1 MTISNRL
8 LVTTSTLATSLFLAA
23 GIAHASPSSD
33 PVIIDGA
40 EAAGTIVASGETL
53 IVGNSDD
60 TTIFTNF
67 FTEGGAG
74 SGGGA
79 GLGGVFFVDNGANL
93 TLRNVQF
100 IGNTVKG
107 GEGGS
112 VGTVS
117 LSDLIINLP
126 SLSVNADPISVL
138 GVTPEVTTDGSGN
151 LFLTGAKMAGA
162 NSLIG
167 AGADI
172 SFGDAAPSTTIA
184 SVNGTQVSFAA
195 PIQIA
200 SSAISTA
207 TIDVTQ
213 HGGSIAAPGLTT
225 LAINPSFG
233 MGEIQQGMTVV
244 GDGIPAGTTIT
255 SVVYDQDN
263 KAKSVT
269 LSHATTAAVG
279 AFKVVAVRSFD
290 AARFGVTGSNTIK
303 PIGSLPGLQV
313 GMTVSGDGIPS
324 GTTITAIASD
334 GTITFSNPIGAVT
347 GFTAST
353 QGAAVG
359 SNVIN
364 LGAPRS
370 DLAVGMT
377 VSGDGIPDGTII
389 TAISGGRITLSN
401 AVTADAAEAIE
412 GNNFVAAF
420 NKVISTSG
428 STLTLSSIDGL
439 KVGALLNGGNVPENA
454 VITGID
460 PVTKT
465 VTYTIDPDAAQLL
478 IGGSM
483 NGLVATGT
491 PGSDGGN
498 GHNGSMYNAVL
509 HDGEG
514 SPGTNGYG
522 GDDGEGAAGGNGGN
536 GGHGSAGMPYNADAI
551 LAVTSSTIGAIGDTM
566 ETAAEWADFNFASAV
581 VKTANLVHAWIDV
594 GIATADLIKW
604 NIDLANGIVALGGD
618 GGAGGDGGG
627 GDTFFGGGA
636 GGAGGNGGAG
646 ALSITDGGAGGD
658 GGQGGSGGFG
668 AGGGQGGAGGEGGP
682 NGASSD
688 GNAGLGGVAGFGGG
702 VGSNGDGLYGGG
714 GSGFG
719 GALFVR
725 TGGTLTI
732 AGNALF
738 QNNTTL
744 AGSSNNGGSAGNAA
758 GADLFMMRG
767 STVTLTPGTGN
778 VIRFEGSIADD
789 SVSSYSGA
797 SYASGAG
804 AALQITGGGLVQLA
818 GQNSYSGTTYIGGAT
833 LEADQGVGLNAN
845 SQITFNGAG
854 TIGSGLST
862 VNAGVW
868 LTNGVITRRVGSL
881 PHQINWSGSGGFA
894 AGDAGLTLNFGAING
909 NNGQTLN
916 WNGGGFVPTGS
927 TLIFGSDHGTGAVKL
942 VNAVNLGGLTG
953 RIAVY
958 DNLASEGDHAHLAG
972 RFSNGGLILNDA
984 GYSGAAYFTAQNDLT
999 ALTVNNGLVSTRL
1012 GSLTGRLMD
1021 AATGGAL
1028 TINGGRVELHGAEKL
1043 TSVGIGSN
1051 GILVAFNG
1059 IESGAVS
1066 NAGTAVY
1073 YGPVTQGALTNQA
1086 GGQIAYY
1093 GALTGGAVSNAGTLL
1108 VGAGAG
1114 TGAIA
1119 NLSTGQIMMLGE
1131 VTASGAVANQG
1142 LWYLGNDL
1150 TAPAVVHDG
1159 YLSVLG
1165 NAVDDVEQAATRT
1178 IRTGGFSG
1186 GAAGIVNLGG
1196 VGGDVPNIL
1205 VIDQSGNSSYAGKI
1219 NGAGALTKAGAGTLT
1234 LTGQNGF
1241 AGPLSILAGGLDT
1254 TGGGTFDDAVSVS
1267 VASGATFTLGTDD
1280 RIASLTNDGTTIVNA
1295 AAAMNSL
1302 ENGGVL
1308 GLFSTLDASGTAT
1321 NGAGGIF
1328 AIEASGA
1335 ATLGHLVNAGTLGNA
1350 GTLAV
1355 SGGVANQAGGVIT
1368 LAAGADTGFGSLTN
1382 AGSIVADGSLSIAG
1396 AYVQN
1401 GGSLSAAADLTTGS
1415 LSGTGG
1421 AIVLGADSVFTINQT
1436 TDGSY
1441 AGSITGSAASVVK
1454 SGLGTLTLNG
1464 GVGSFAPATLDIVT
1478 GIVAVDGAGILDQA
1492 LRVDVATGAG
1502 LTLVTGDQT
1511 INNLTG
1517 TGTLSLNGNNLYLA
1531 NGGNFNGTVTGNG
1544 NVQLTTGSFNLANT
1558 INSNNGNF
1566 QVQANSLMNV
1576 ASGGQLNAP
1585 VVNVA
1590 GGLNVAGS
1598 VTATTTT
1605 VNGGGLHL
1613 GGGAGTPGGV
1623 LNTLNLFVTNG
1634 GQLTGNGTVAGGTVI
1649 GGSGS
1654 GRLAPGNSP
1663 GVVTFTDLTLDT
1675 LSVTQMEIEGAAGA
1689 GLSAAQGGYDQ
1700 IRVSGS
1706 LTIRPGSTLE
1716 IANSNDF
1723 EPALGQAIRIFDF
1736 APGAVSGH
1744 FGTVTSAFDT
1754 AVAFNV
1760 STGSVVGLG
1769 TYSADGFA
1777 SAIARTANETAMLDQ
1792 LRVNSAGGVD
1802 QYRGGRLVEA
1812 AAAALATGDANA
1824 VSTVFAKASPEAYA
1838 GLVEHQKLS
1847 MLDNLTELGGYARLE
1862 NRAIYVTG
1870 SIDFDQGRS
1879 QKEAGYVRF
1888 KSTDRR
1894 FNLGL
1899 AAELPVAKV
1908 QISYGRADGTV
1919 RSDYLRG
1926 EADGDQVSAGASV
1939 PVALDGAVR
1948 LMARA
1953 AHGSYRFKGSRVT
1966 NAGAASFK
1974 SVKGSSTVL
1983 GGGLEYATVSDKLTL
1998 NASAEMLHVRSKVHG
2013 FAETGVGLVDALAV
2027 SAQRDTSTVL
2037 RARLKTAYMLQPGWQ
2052 GFAKLSVDHEF
2063 NDKKRDVTA
2072 TVLAE
2077 DSAFTVRN
2085 PGLVNTRAR
2094 IGLGS
2099 RIDLNRNI
2107 AWTVEGD
2114 VGNAS
2119 SYGARTSVTVRF

>member
-1 MTISNRL
+1 M
-8 LVTTSTLATSLFLAA
+8 
-23 GIAHASPSSD
+23 
-33 PVIIDGA
+33 GA
-40 EAAGTIVASGETL
+40 P
-53 IVGNSDD
+53 
-60 TTIFTNF
+60 
-67 FTEGGAG
+67 
-74 SGGGA
+74 
-79 GLGGVFFVDNGANL
+79 
-93 TLRNVQF
+93 
-100 IGNTVKG
+100 K
-107 GEGGS
+107 
-112 VGTVS
+112 
-117 LSDLIINLP
+117 
-126 SLSVNADPISVL
+126 
-138 GVTPEVTTDGSGN
+138 VTPPALAPLCTAS
-151 LFLTGAKMAGA
+151 MAMWWPPA
-162 NSLIG
+162 NMSR
-167 AGADI
+167 
-172 SFGDAAPSTTIA
+172 PC
-184 SVNGTQVSFAA
+184 
-195 PIQIA
+195 
-200 SSAISTA
+200 
-207 TIDVTQ
+207 
-213 HGGSIAAPGLTT
+213 
-225 LAINPSFG
+225 
-233 MGEIQQGMTVV
+233 
-244 GDGIPAGTTIT
+244 
-255 SVVYDQDN
+255 
-263 KAKSVT
+263 
-269 LSHATTAAVG
+269 
-279 AFKVVAVRSFD
+279 
-290 AARFGVTGSNTIK
+290 
-303 PIGSLPGLQV
+303 
-313 GMTVSGDGIPS
+313 
-324 GTTITAIASD
+324 D
-334 GTITFSNPIGAVT
+334 GTISFSNPIGAVT

-353 QGAAVG
+353 QGVAVG

-364 LGAPRS
+364 LAAPRS

-377 VSGDGIPDGTII
+377 VSGDGIPDGTTI
-389 TAISGGRITLSN
+389 TAISGGKITLSN

-412 GNNFVAAF
+412 SNNFVAAF

-428 STLTLSSIDGL
+428 SSLTLSSVDGL

-478 IGGSM
+478 TGGSM
-483 NGLVATGT
+483 NGIAATGT
-491 PGSDGGN
+491 RGSDGGN
-498 GHNGSMYNAVL
+498 GHNGSMYNAIL

-522 GDDGEGAAGGNGGN
+522 GDDGDGAAGGNGGN

-551 LAVTSSTIGAIGDTM
+551 LTVTSSTLGAIGDTM

-604 NIDLANGIVALGGD
+604 NIDLANGTVALGGD

-646 ALSITDGGAGGD
+646 ALAITDGGAGGD

-688 GNAGLGGVAGFGGG
+688 GNAGVGGVAGFGGG

-738 QNNTTL
+738 QNNTAL
-744 AGSSNNGGSAGNAA
+744 AGSSNNEGSAGKAA
-758 GADLFMMRG
+758 GTDLFMMRG
-767 STVTLTPGTGN
+767 STVTMTPGTGN

-789 SVSSYSGA
+789 SVSSYDSA

-804 AALQITGGGLVQLA
+804 ASLQITGGGLVQLV

-845 SQITFNGAG
+845 SHVTFNGAG

-881 PHQINWSGSGGFA
+881 PHQLNWSGSGGFA
-894 AGDAGLTLNFGAING
+894 AGSDGLTLNFGALNG
-909 NNGQTLN
+909 SNGQTLN
-916 WNGGGFVPTGS
+916 WNAGGFVPTGS

-958 DNLASEGDHAHLAG
+958 DNLASDADHAHLAG

-984 GYSGAAYFTAQNDLT
+984 GYSGAAYFTAQNDLG
-999 ALTVNNGLVSTRL
+999 ALTVNNGLVSTKL

-1021 AATGGAL
+1021 AANGGAL
-1028 TINGGRVELHGAEKL
+1028 TINGGRVELYGAEKL
-1043 TSVGIGSN
+1043 SSLSIASN
-1051 GILVAFNG
+1051 GILAAFSS
-1059 IESGAVS
+1059 IESGVVS
-1066 NAGTAVY
+1066 NAGTAIY

-1093 GALTGGAVSNAGTLL
+1093 GALTGGAVGNAGTLL
-1108 VGAGAG
+1108 IGADAS

-1131 VTASGAVANQG
+1131 VTASGPVANQG

-1150 TAPAVVHDG
+1150 TAPSVVHDG
-1159 YLSVLG
+1159 FMSVLG
-1165 NAVDDVEQAATRT
+1165 DAVDSVEQATTRT
-1178 IRTGGFSG
+1178 IHTAAFSG
-1186 GAAGIVNLGG
+1186 GAAGIINLGG
-1196 VGGDVPNIL
+1196 VGGEVPNTL
-1205 VIDQSGNSSYAGKI
+1205 VIDQSGNSAYAGKI
-1219 NGAGALTKAGAGTLT
+1219 NGAGALAKTGAGTLT
-1234 LTGQNGF
+1234 LTGENGF
-1241 AGPLSILAGGLDT
+1241 TGPLSILAGGIDT
-1254 TGGGTFDDAVSVS
+1254 TGGGTFDDAVA
-1267 VASGATFTLGTDD
+1267 VAVANGATFTLGTQD
-1280 RIASLTNDGTTIVNA
+1280 RIASLANGGTTIVTA
-1295 AAAMNSL
+1295 AAAMDTL
-1302 ENGGVL
+1302 DNGGTL
-1308 GLFSTLDASGTAT
+1308 SLLSTLDVSGTAT
-1321 NGAGGIF
+1321 NGAGASF
-1328 AIEASGA
+1328 AIDAGGA
-1335 ATLGHLVNAGTLGNA
+1335 AALGHLVNAGTLDNA
-1350 GTLAV
+1350 GALAV
-1355 SGGVANQAGGVIT
+1355 AGGVANQATGVIT
-1368 LAAGADTGFGSLTN
+1368 LAGGADTSFGSLTN
-1382 AGSIVADGSLSIAG
+1382 DGAIVADGPLTITG

-1401 GGSLSAAADLTTGS
+1401 GGSLSAADDLTTGS

-1421 AIVLGADSVFTINQT
+1421 AIVLAADSVFTINQT

-1454 SGLGTLTLNG
+1454 NGLGTLTLNG

-1544 NVQLTTGSFNLANT
+1544 NVQLTTGSFNLSNT

-1566 QVQANSLMNV
+1566 QVQSNSLMNV

-1598 VTATTTT
+1598 VTATTTN
-1605 VNGGGLHL
+1605 VSGGGLHL

-1623 LNTLNLFVTNG
+1623 LNTQNLFVNNG
-1634 GQLTGNGTVAGGTVI
+1634 GQLTGNGTVTGGTVI
-1649 GGSGS
+1649 GGSG
-1654 GRLAPGNSP
+1654 GGTLAPGNSP
-1663 GVVTFTDLTLDT
+1663 GIVSFADLTLDN
-1675 LSVTQMEIEGAAGA
+1675 LSVSQMEIEGAAGA
-1689 GLSAAQGGYDQ
+1689 GLSAADGGYDQ
-1700 IRVSGS
+1700 IRVSGR
-1706 LTIRPGSTLE
+1706 LVIRPGSTLE

-1723 EPALGQAIRIFDF
+1723 ELALGQAVEIFDF

-1744 FGTVTSAFDT
+1744 FGTVTSAFNK

-1760 STGSVVGLG
+1760 SSGSVVGLG
-1769 TYSADGFA
+1769 DYSASGFA
-1777 SAIARTANETAMLDQ
+1777 SAIAKTANEKAMLDQ

-1802 QYRGGRLVEA
+1802 QYRGGRLVEY
-1812 AAAALATGDANA
+1812 AAAALASGNANA
-1824 VSTVFAKASPEAYA
+1824 VSAVFAKASPEAYA
-1838 GLVEHQKLS
+1838 GLAEHQKLS

-1862 NRAIYVTG
+1862 NSALYVTG
-1870 SIDFDQGRS
+1870 SIGFDQGRS
-1879 QKEAGYVRF
+1879 QKDAGHVRF

-1919 RSDYLRG
+1919 RSDHLRG
-1926 EADGDQVSAGASV
+1926 EADGDQVSVGASA

-1953 AHGSYRFKGSRVT
+1953 AYGSYRFKGSRAT
-1966 NAGAASFK
+1966 NAGSASFK
-1974 SVKGSSTVL
+1974 SVKGTATIL
-1983 GGGLEYATVSDKLTL
+1983 GGGIEYASMSDKLSL
-1998 NASAEMLHVRSKVHG
+1998 NASAEMLHVRNKVHG
-2013 FAETGVGLVDALAV
+2013 FAETGVGLLDGLTVHD
-2027 SAQRDTSTVL
+2027 QRDSSTVL
-2037 RARLKTAYMLQPGWQ
+2037 RARLKTAYLLQPGWQ
-2052 GFAKLSVDHEF
+2052 GFVKLSVDHEF
-2063 NDKKRDVTA
+2063 DGAAQDVTA
-2072 TVLAE
+2072 NVAAE
-2077 DSAFTVRN
+2077 DTDFTVHN

-2099 RIDLNRNI
+2099 RVDLSRNI

-2119 SYGARTSVTVRF
+2119 SYGAKTGVTIRF